1 MSNVAKKDLTWN
13 FHVKHGLNQF
23 DMGDMEIFDMELHVK
38 TFMPELDRFDMEVP
52 CQMLLEKKVHNLTW
66 KCFLME

>member
-1 MSNVAKKDLTWN
+1 MSNVAKKDLIWN

-52 CQMLLEKKVHNLTW
+52 CQMLLEKM
-66 KCFLME
+66 CII